1 MNKKKRYNKASK
13 AKPSTS
19 VVTGTTQRMSSV
31 TFEKPEVVLA
41 DLSYYYN
48 KNSAFESDCFNVPVD
63 RLALS
68 QLPNIN
74 AQHGGIVQAR
84 RNMLLSTYLNG
95 GLSHIQAMSLFLD
108 LIIFGDCYLLKM
120 RNIFGQVI
128 ELLPLMSLYVRAK
141 KNHDETYIT
150 SFVLPTKNDV
160 IEYPTNDIIQVRMPD
175 PQQQAYGLP
184 DYLGGVN
191 SAMLNSESTMF
202 RRRYYNNGAHMGY
215 IFYTNDPNMTD
226 EMEEE
231 IRSRI
236 ENSKGVGNF
245 KNMFVSI
252 PDGGEKAI
260 QLIPVG
266 DLNSA
271 KDEFANIKNISA
283 QDLLNAHRFPA
294 GLGGVI
300 PANGS
305 NTGDVTKL
313 RKNYMATETK
323 VLQDLIKHTVNNDE
337 DLINSPFSNKLLLNF
352 ETIKPPIE

>member
-1 MNKKKRYNKASK
+1 MGISKLSKSSKKQKKQDK
-13 AKPSTS
+13 KP
-19 VVTGTTQRMSSV
+19 VRMSSIS
-31 TFEKPEVVLA
+31 FERPEVVIA
-41 DLSYYYN
+41 DLSYYYGTN
-48 KNSAFESDCFNVPVD
+48 TGFSNDCYPVPVE

-74 AQHGGIVQAR
+74 PQHGGIVQAR
-84 RNMLLSTYLNG
+84 RNMLLSTYQGG
-95 GLSHIQAMSLFLD
+95 GLNNSQAMAWFYDFIL
-108 LIIFGDCYLLKM
+108 FGDAYLLKR
-120 RNIFGQVI
+120 RNIFGHVV
-128 ELLPLMSLYVRAK
+128 ELMPLMSLYVRAK
-141 KNHDETYIT
+141 KNSDETAID
-150 SFVLPTKNDV
+150 SFVVPTKNDV
-160 IEYPTNDIIQVRMPD
+160 ITYSPTDIIQIKMPD
-175 PQQQAYGLP
+175 PQQQVYGLP

-215 IFYTNDPNMTD
+215 IFYTNDENMTD
-226 EMEEE
+226 EVEET
-231 IRSRI
+231 IRAKI

-252 PDGGEKAI
+252 PGGSEKAI

-294 GLGGVI
+294 GLAGVI
-300 PANGS
+300 PSNGS
-305 NTGDVTKL
+305 NTGDVIKL

-323 VLQDLIKHTVNNDE
+323 VLQDLINDAVNSDF
-337 DLINSPFSNKLLLNF
+337 DIINSPLKDKLLLKF
-352 ETIKPPIE
+352 QIIEMPTD

>member
-1 MNKKKRYNKASK
+1 
-13 AKPSTS
+13 
-19 VVTGTTQRMSSV
+19 MSSV
-31 TFEKPEVVLA
+31 AFERPEVVYA
-41 DLSYYYN
+41 DLSYYYGTN
-48 KNSAFESDCFNVPVD
+48 NSHSSDCYPVPVE

-74 AQHGGIVQAR
+74 PQHGGIVQAR
-84 RNMLLSTYLNG
+84 RNMLLSTYSGG
-95 GLSHIQAMSLFLD
+95 GLTNSQAMAWFFDFIL
-108 LIIFGDCYLLKM
+108 FGDAYLLKR
-120 RNIFGQVI
+120 RNIFGQVVQ
-128 ELLPLMSLYVRAK
+128 LLPLMSLYVRAK
-141 KNHDETYIT
+141 KNSDETAIE
-150 SFVLPTKNDV
+150 SFILPTKNDAIHYGV
-160 IEYPTNDIIQVRMPD
+160 NEIIQIKMPD
-175 PQQQAYGLP
+175 PQQQVYGLP

-215 IFYTNDPNMTD
+215 IFYTNDPNMSD
-226 EMEEE
+226 EMEAE
-231 IRSRI
+231 IKAKI

-245 KNMFVSI
+245 KNMFVNI
-252 PDGGEKAI
+252 PQGSEKAI

-294 GLGGVI
+294 GLAGVI

-323 VLQDLIKHTVNNDE
+323 VLQDLISDAVNSD
-337 DLINSPFSNKLLLNF
+337 DDIINSPVKDQLILKFQVITL
-352 ETIKPPIE
+352 PDD

>member
-1 MNKKKRYNKASK
+1 MGITKMINLFKRKKAQKTA
-13 AKPSTS
+13 
-19 VVTGTTQRMSSV
+19 RMSSI
-31 TFEKPEVVLA
+31 
-41 DLSYYYN
+41 
-48 KNSAFESDCFNVPVD
+48 AFERPETVLTDLTYYHNARNEYERDCYTIPID

-84 RNMLLSTYLNG
+84 RNMLLSTYKSG
-95 GLSHIQAMSLFLD
+95 GLSNMQAMSVFLD
-108 LIIFGDCYLLKM
+108 LIIFGDCYLLKL
-120 RNIFGQVI
+120 RNAFGNVVG
-128 ELLPLMSLYVRAK
+128 LTPLMSLYVRAQ
-141 KNHDETYIT
+141 
-150 SFVLPTKNDV
+150 KNDDENEITGFV
-160 IEYPTNDIIQVRMPD
+160 FPNKNETIIYPVEDVIQVKMPD
-175 PQQQAYGLP
+175 TQQQVYGLP

-215 IFYTNDPNMTD
+215 IFYVNDPNITD
-226 EMEEE
+226 EVENE
-231 IRSRI
+231 IKERI

-252 PDGGEKAI
+252 PEGNPDGIK
-260 QLIPVG
+260 LIPVG

-294 GLGGVI
+294 GLSGVI

-323 VLQDLIKHTVNNDE
+323 VLQDLIRDSVNNDQ
-337 DLINSPFSNKLLLNF
+337 DIINSPFSNRLLFDF
-352 ETIKPPIE
+352 EVIIPPTD

>member
-1 MNKKKRYNKASK
+1 MSKLSKKQNKKNNK
-13 AKPSTS
+13 PM
-19 VVTGTTQRMSSV
+19 RMSSIA
-31 TFEKPEVVLA
+31 FERPEVVLT
-41 DLSYYYN
+41 DLSYYYGTSTN
-48 KNSAFESDCFNVPVD
+48 HNSDCYPVPVE

-74 AQHGGIVQAR
+74 PQHGGIVQAR
-84 RNMLLSTYLNG
+84 RNMLLSTYLSG
-95 GLSHIQAMSLFLD
+95 GLTKSQAMAWFYD
-108 LIIFGDCYLLKM
+108 FIVFGDAYLLKM
-120 RNIFGQVI
+120 RNVFGHVI
-128 ELLPLMSLYVRAK
+128 GLVPLMSLYVKAK
-141 KNHDETYIT
+141 KNEDETAIEG
-150 SFVLPTKNDV
+150 FIVPTKKEAIFYN
-160 IEYPTNDIIQVRMPD
+160 ENDIIQIKMPD
-175 PQQQAYGLP
+175 PTQQVYGLP

-215 IFYTNDPNMTD
+215 IFYTNDPSMTD
-226 EMEEE
+226 EMEEA
-231 IRSRI
+231 IRAKI

-252 PDGGEKAI
+252 PGGTEKAI

-294 GLGGVI
+294 GLAGVI

-305 NTGDVTKL
+305 NNGDVTKS

-323 VLQDLIKHTVNNDE
+323 VLQDLISDAVNNDE
-337 DLINSPFSNKLLLNF
+337 DIKNSPKKSDLILEFQ
-352 ETIKPPIE
+352 TITMPED

>member
-1 MNKKKRYNKASK
+1 MINLFKRKK
-13 AKPSTS
+13 AKANPT
-19 VVTGTTQRMSSV
+19 RMSSI
-31 TFEKPEVVLA
+31 TFERPEIVVT
-41 DLSYYYN
+41 DITTYMGIRNEY
-48 KNSAFESDCFNVPVD
+48 ESNCYIIPVD

-68 QLPNIN
+68 QLPNMN

-84 RNMLLSTYLNG
+84 RNMLLSTYKSG
-95 GLSHIQAMSLFLD
+95 GLNNMQAMAAFLD
-108 LIIFGDCYLLKM
+108 LIIFGDCYLLKL
-120 RNIFGQVI
+120 RNAFGSVVG
-128 ELLPLMSLYVRAK
+128 LMPLMSLYIRAE
-141 KNHDETYIT
+141 KNQDEDEIT
-150 SFVLPTKNDV
+150 GWVLPNKNETIIYSVDDV
-160 IEYPTNDIIQVRMPD
+160 IQVKMPD
-175 PQQQAYGLP
+175 TQQMAYGYP
-184 DYLGGVN
+184 DYIGGVN
-191 SAMLNSESTMF
+191 SAMLNSEATMF

-226 EMEEE
+226 EIENE
-231 IRSRI
+231 IKEKI

-245 KNMFVSI
+245 KNMFVNI
-252 PDGGEKAI
+252 PNGSEKAI

-294 GLGGVI
+294 GLSGVI

-323 VLQDLIKHTVNNDE
+323 VLQDLIRDSVNNDQDILE
-337 DLINSPFSNKLLLNF
+337 SPFKNTLLFDF
-352 ETIKPPIE
+352 EVITPPTD

>member
-1 MNKKKRYNKASK
+1 MGNTKMINPFKRKKPK
-13 AKPSTS
+13 ST
-19 VVTGTTQRMSSV
+19 RMSSIA
-31 TFEKPEVVLA
+31 FEQPEVVLA
-41 DLSYYYN
+41 DLTYYN
-48 KNSAFESDCFNVPVD
+48 NARNEFESNCYSLPVD

-84 RNMLLSTYLNG
+84 RNMLLSTYENG
-95 GLSHIQAMSLFLD
+95 GLNKMQAMSAFLD
-108 LIIFGDCYLLKM
+108 LIIFGDCHLLKL
-120 RNIFGQVI
+120 RNAFGHVI
-128 ELLPLMSLYVRAK
+128 GLTPLMSLYVRAQK
-141 KNHDETYIT
+141 DVNETEIT
-150 SFVLPTKNDV
+150 SFVVPHKNDTL
-160 IEYPTNDIIQVRMPD
+160 IYETDEIIQIKMPD
-175 PQQQAYGLP
+175 TQQQVYGLP

-215 IFYTNDPNMTD
+215 IFYVNDPNITD
-226 EMEEE
+226 EVETE
-231 IRSRI
+231 IKERI
-236 ENSKGVGNF
+236 ESSKGVGNF

-252 PDGGEKAI
+252 PEGNPDGIK
-260 QLIPVG
+260 LIPVG

-294 GLGGVI
+294 GLSGVI

-323 VLQDLIKHTVNNDE
+323 VLQDLIRDTVNTDQ
-337 DLINSPFSNKLLLNF
+337 DIIDSPFSSHLLFDF
-352 ETIKPPIE
+352 EVIKPPTD

>member
-1 MNKKKRYNKASK
+1 M
-13 AKPSTS
+13 
-19 VVTGTTQRMSSV
+19 GTTKMINPFKRKKTKTTRMSSIS
-31 TFEKPEVVLA
+31 FERPETVLT
-41 DLSYYYN
+41 DLAYYYGARN
-48 KNSAFESDCFNVPVD
+48 EYESDCYVLPVD

-74 AQHGGIVQAR
+74 AQHGGIVHAR
-84 RNMLLSTYLNG
+84 RNMLLSTYNRG
-95 GLSHIQAMSLFLD
+95 GLNNMQAMGAFLD
-108 LIIFGDCYLLKM
+108 LIIFGDCYLLKL
-120 RNIFGQVI
+120 RNVFGNVVG
-128 ELLPLMSLYVRAK
+128 LMPLMSLYIRAQ
-141 KNHDETYIT
+141 KNQDENEIT
-150 SFVLPTKNDV
+150 GWVFPSKNETIVYSVDDV
-160 IEYPTNDIIQVRMPD
+160 IQVKMPD
-175 PQQQAYGLP
+175 TQQHVYGLP
-184 DYLGGVN
+184 DYMGGVN

-215 IFYTNDPNMTD
+215 IFYVNDPNISD
-226 EMEEE
+226 EVENE
-231 IRSRI
+231 IKERI

-252 PDGGEKAI
+252 PEGNPDGIK
-260 QLIPVG
+260 LIPVG

-294 GLGGVI
+294 GLSGVI

-323 VLQDLIKHTVNNDE
+323 VLQDLIRDSVNNDQDILE
-337 DLINSPFSNKLLLNF
+337 SPFKDSLLFDF
-352 ETIKPPIE
+352 EVITPPTD

>member
-1 MNKKKRYNKASK
+1 MGITKMINLFKRKKAQKTA
-13 AKPSTS
+13 
-19 VVTGTTQRMSSV
+19 RMSSI
-31 TFEKPEVVLA
+31 
-41 DLSYYYN
+41 
-48 KNSAFESDCFNVPVD
+48 AFERPETVLTDLTYYHNACNEYERDCYTIPID

-84 RNMLLSTYLNG
+84 RNMLLSTYKSG
-95 GLSHIQAMSLFLD
+95 GLSNMQAMSAFLD
-108 LIIFGDCYLLKM
+108 LIIFGDCYLLKL
-120 RNIFGQVI
+120 RNAFGHVVG
-128 ELLPLMSLYVRAK
+128 LTPLMSLYVRAQ
-141 KNHDETYIT
+141 
-150 SFVLPTKNDV
+150 KNDDENEITGFV
-160 IEYPTNDIIQVRMPD
+160 FPNKNETIIYSVDDVIQVKMPD
-175 PQQQAYGLP
+175 TQQYVYGLP

-215 IFYTNDPNMTD
+215 IFYVNDPNITD
-226 EMEEE
+226 EVENE
-231 IRSRI
+231 IKERI

-252 PDGGEKAI
+252 PEGNPDGIK
-260 QLIPVG
+260 LIPVG

-294 GLGGVI
+294 GLSGVI

-323 VLQDLIKHTVNNDE
+323 VLQDLIRDSVNNDQ
-337 DLINSPFSNKLLLNF
+337 DIISSPFSNRLLFDF
-352 ETIKPPIE
+352 EVIIPPTD

>member
-1 MNKKKRYNKASK
+1 MINLFKRKK
-13 AKPSTS
+13 AKANPT
-19 VVTGTTQRMSSV
+19 RMSSI
-31 TFEKPEVVLA
+31 TFERPEIVVT
-41 DLSYYYN
+41 DITTYMGIRNEY
-48 KNSAFESDCFNVPVD
+48 ESNCYIIPVD

-68 QLPNIN
+68 QLPNMN

-84 RNMLLSTYLNG
+84 RNMLLSTYKSG
-95 GLSHIQAMSLFLD
+95 GLNNMQAMAAFLD
-108 LIIFGDCYLLKM
+108 LIIFGDCYLLKL
-120 RNIFGQVI
+120 RNAFGSVVG
-128 ELLPLMSLYVRAK
+128 LMPLMSLYIRAE
-141 KNHDETYIT
+141 KNQDEDEIT
-150 SFVLPTKNDV
+150 GWVLPNKNETIIYSVDDV
-160 IEYPTNDIIQVRMPD
+160 IQVKMPD
-175 PQQQAYGLP
+175 TQQMAYGYP
-184 DYLGGVN
+184 DYIGGVN
-191 SAMLNSESTMF
+191 SAMLNSEATMF

-226 EMEEE
+226 EIENE
-231 IRSRI
+231 IKEKI

-245 KNMFVSI
+245 KNMFVNI
-252 PDGGEKAI
+252 PNGSEKAI

-294 GLGGVI
+294 GLSGVI

-323 VLQDLIKHTVNNDE
+323 VLQDLIRNSVNNDQDILE
-337 DLINSPFSNKLLLNF
+337 SPFKDSLLFDF
-352 ETIKPPIE
+352 EVITPPTD

>member
-1 MNKKKRYNKASK
+1 MGITKMINLFKRKKAQKTA
-13 AKPSTS
+13 
-19 VVTGTTQRMSSV
+19 RMSSI
-31 TFEKPEVVLA
+31 
-41 DLSYYYN
+41 
-48 KNSAFESDCFNVPVD
+48 AFERPETVLTDLAYYHNARNEYERDCYTIPID

-84 RNMLLSTYLNG
+84 RNMLLSTYKSG
-95 GLSHIQAMSLFLD
+95 GLSNMQAMSAFLD
-108 LIIFGDCYLLKM
+108 LIIFGDCYLLKL
-120 RNIFGQVI
+120 RNAFGHVVG
-128 ELLPLMSLYVRAK
+128 LSPLMSLYVRAQ
-141 KNHDETYIT
+141 
-150 SFVLPTKNDV
+150 KNDDENEITGFV
-160 IEYPTNDIIQVRMPD
+160 FPNKNETIIYPVDDVIQVKMPD
-175 PQQQAYGLP
+175 TQQQVYGLP

-215 IFYTNDPNMTD
+215 IFYVNDPNITD
-226 EMEEE
+226 EVENE
-231 IRSRI
+231 IKERI

-252 PDGGEKAI
+252 PEGSPDGIK
-260 QLIPVG
+260 LIPVG

-294 GLGGVI
+294 GLSGVI

-313 RKNYMATETK
+313 RKNYMSTETK
-323 VLQDLIKHTVNNDE
+323 VLQDLIRDSVNNDQ
-337 DLINSPFSNKLLLNF
+337 DIINSPFSNRLLFDF
-352 ETIKPPIE
+352 EVIIPPTD

>member
-1 MNKKKRYNKASK
+1 M
-13 AKPSTS
+13 
-19 VVTGTTQRMSSV
+19 GTTKMINPFKRKKTKTTRMSSIS
-31 TFEKPEVVLA
+31 FERPETVLT
-41 DLSYYYN
+41 DLTYYYGARN
-48 KNSAFESDCFNVPVD
+48 EYERDCYILPVD

-84 RNMLLSTYLNG
+84 RNMLLSTYKSG
-95 GLSHIQAMSLFLD
+95 GLNNMQAMGAFLD
-108 LIIFGDCYLLKM
+108 LIIFGDCYLLKL
-120 RNIFGQVI
+120 RNVFGNVVG
-128 ELLPLMSLYVRAK
+128 LMPLMSLYLRAQ
-141 KNHDETYIT
+141 KNHDENEIT
-150 SFVLPTKNDV
+150 GWVFPNKNETVIYSVDDV
-160 IEYPTNDIIQVRMPD
+160 IQVKIPD
-175 PQQQAYGLP
+175 TQQHVYGLP

-215 IFYTNDPNMTD
+215 IFYVNDPNISD
-226 EMEEE
+226 EVENE
-231 IRSRI
+231 IKERI

-252 PDGGEKAI
+252 PEGNPDGIK
-260 QLIPVG
+260 LIPVG

-294 GLGGVI
+294 GLSGVI

-323 VLQDLIKHTVNNDE
+323 VLQDLIKDSVNNDQ
-337 DLINSPFSNKLLLNF
+337 DILNSPFKNKLLFDF
-352 ETIKPPIE
+352 EVIKTPTN

>member
-1 MNKKKRYNKASK
+1 MGTTKMINPFKRKK
-13 AKPSTS
+13 AK
-19 VVTGTTQRMSSV
+19 TTRMSSIS
-31 TFEKPEVVLA
+31 FERPETVLT
-41 DLSYYYN
+41 DLTYYYGARN
-48 KNSAFESDCFNVPVD
+48 EYESDCYILPVD

-84 RNMLLSTYLNG
+84 RNMLLSTYKSG
-95 GLSHIQAMSLFLD
+95 GLNNMQAMGAFLD
-108 LIIFGDCYLLKM
+108 LIIFGDCYLLKL
-120 RNIFGQVI
+120 RNVLGNVVG
-128 ELLPLMSLYVRAK
+128 LMPLMSLYIRAQ
-141 KNHDETYIT
+141 KNQDENEIT
-150 SFVLPTKNDV
+150 GWVFPNKNETIIYSVDDV
-160 IEYPTNDIIQVRMPD
+160 IQVKMPD
-175 PQQQAYGLP
+175 TQQHVYGLP
-184 DYLGGVN
+184 DYMGGVN

-215 IFYTNDPNMTD
+215 IFYVNDPNISD
-226 EMEEE
+226 EVENE
-231 IRSRI
+231 IKERI

-252 PDGGEKAI
+252 PEGNPEGIK
-260 QLIPVG
+260 LIPVG

-294 GLGGVI
+294 GLSGVI

-323 VLQDLIKHTVNNDE
+323 VLQDLIRDSVNSDQ
-337 DLINSPFSNKLLLNF
+337 DILDSPFKNNLLFDF
-352 ETIKPPIE
+352 EVITQPTD